1 MAAPGTG
8 GRQGTG
14 GMGRAEQDHVLQT
27 LRRDSLPHLSRLLC
41 VCVRARVRE
50 RIMCVRGG
58 IEVAMERESE

>member
-41 VCVRARVRE
+41 VCARACASE
-50 RIMCVRGG
+50 SCVSERGG
-58 IEVAMERESE
+58 IEVAMERGSE